1 MTKKKKL
8 YLNEIFDLI
17 PSELNQQNKRFILKN
32 LNEKQKYSRVENSF
46 IWLKDAGV
54 ALPAFCAAEPKYP
67 LKLSKCTNLFKL
79 FFCDTGMLCSMFM
92 NEYNIKEAYILSNEN
107 LSVNQNKVYIP
118 VYMAMF
124 LKNKKPD
131 IGVYKIDLTALTGW
145 KS

>member
-1 MTKKKKL
+1 MEVKSGKDYKIHNA
-8 YLNEIFDLI
+8 LN
-17 PSELNQQNKRFILKN
+17 N
-32 LNEKQKYSRVENSF
+32 V
-46 IWLKDAGV
+46 
-54 ALPAFCAAEPKYP
+54 
-67 LKLSKCTNLFKL
+67 LS
-79 FFCDTGMLCSMFM
+79 M